1 MSALHNRKGTMPRF
15 NLPLSEED
23 AFVSLMSAIKVEV
36 EFRRREF
43 VATEELNTQVKRLSA
58 FLTQENSKFGVVLA
72 GGCGNGKTT
81 IIKALQSLVNV
92 LHIPNPYTDKE
103 YVMRIIDAKSM
114 VATCK
119 SNYEDWK
126 RLMHQDLLAIDD
138 LGTEPREVMDYGNI
152 INPTVDILTR
162 RYENQLFTI
171 ISTNLTPP
179 QISQVYGER
188 IADRMREMMEIIPF
202 TNSSYRVQK

>member
-1 MSALHNRKGTMPRF
+1 MPRF

-43 VATEELNTQVKRLSA
+43 VATEELKAQVRRLST
-58 FLTQENSKFGVVLA
+58 FLTQENCKFGVVLA

-114 VATCK
+114 VAIRGYSHKAIRK
-119 SNYEDWK
+119 ST
-126 RLMHQDLLAIDD
+126 LHHHIHQPH
-138 LGTEPREVMDYGNI
+138 TTSNI
-152 INPTVDILTR
+152 PSIWRTHR
-162 RYENQLFTI
+162 
-171 ISTNLTPP
+171 
-179 QISQVYGER
+179 
-188 IADRMREMMEIIPF
+188 
-202 TNSSYRVQK
+202 